1 MTEFRMPVTTYLVLA
16 GLMVWTSAVAQ
27 VGVQDVHV
35 PRFEEADCP
44 FTASIE
50 VLDQVRCGWLIVHEN
65 RAAPEGRQLR
75 LAVAVMKS
83 TGPAPRPDPIVFL
96 SGGPG
101 GNSVEHMPG
110 RTRHGFW
117 NALRAEREVVFFD
130 QRGTGYSE
138 PEFCSEVTEESFR
151 ITFLSLS
158 AQERSARLQAALA
171 RCAEVMRDQGVDL
184 SQYNS
189 VASAHDLQDL
199 MQALGYDAWNLFGV
213 SYGTRLGLEAL
224 RTAPAGIRSAVFD
237 SPAPPN
243 APQGGGRNVH
253 FVDVVH
259 RLAAACAAD
268 AACHAAYPDLE
279 QRIWQTAEELERE
292 PWLVR
297 SAGGSRLPD
306 TIEVDGTL
314 FIGGLFRGM
323 YDSNFIPIAPLFVEE
338 VRRRNSAM
346 LLAMSGPLSRSARD
360 LSRAMNLAVRC
371 YESVPFYGLEHD
383 ASLKGDYP
391 EILEQIGYRVGSGTP
406 EECDAWHP
414 YRAGA
419 EQAEPVSSDIPTLVL
434 TGEFDPV
441 THRSFGAIAVQRL
454 TNGHVV
460 EAPAMGHA
468 VSPLHPCTRSIVA
481 AFLDDPIQVPDTI
494 CIDTDMAPVRFITDV
509 RVSTGVSRIA
519 SMMGSGGASSLLSAA
534 LGLPLLMLIG
544 SAVGW
549 PAAAGVRRFRRRQ
562 PAASAPFQRRAR
574 WAAVAFTLLALGFAL
589 GLAWVIMQTGDLNP
603 LILLFG
609 LPGWAAPLLVV
620 PWLLLAGSMALI
632 VTAVLAWR
640 RGVWTR
646 WGRIHFTLVAIASA
660 VLVGVLFAVGL
671 T

>member
-1 MTEFRMPVTTYLVLA
+1 MCTPA
-16 GLMVWTSAVAQ
+16 AAQ
-27 VGVQDVHV
+27 VEAQDVHV
-35 PRFEEADCP
+35 PRFEKADCP
-44 FTASIE
+44 FTASNQ

-65 RAAPEGRQLR
+65 RTAPDGRQLR

-83 TGPAPRPDPIVFL
+83 MSPAPRPDPIVFL

-101 GNSVEHMPG
+101 GNSVEHIPG

-138 PEFCSEVTEESFR
+138 PEFCSEITDESFR
-151 ITFLSLS
+151 ITFLGLS
-158 AQERSARLQAALA
+158 AQERSARLQTALA
-171 RCAEVMRDQGVDL
+171 SCAEVMRDQGVDL

-199 MQALGYDAWNLFGV
+199 MQALGYEEWNLFGV

-237 SPAPPN
+237 SPSPPN

-268 AACHAAYPDLE
+268 TACDTAYPDLE

-323 YDSNFIPIAPLFVEE
+323 HDRNFIPIAPLFVDE

-346 LLAMSGPLSRSARD
+346 LVAMSGPLSRSARD

-371 YESVPFYGLEHD
+371 YESVPFYGLEHN
-383 ASLKGDYP
+383 ASLEGDYP

-419 EQAEPVSSDIPTLVL
+419 EHAEPVSSDIPTLVL

-441 THRSFGAIAVQRL
+441 THRSFGALAVHRL

-481 AFLDDPIQVPDTI
+481 AFLDNPARTPDAT
-494 CIDTDMAPVRFITDV
+494 CVDTDMDPVRFVTDV
-509 RVSTGVSRIA
+509 RVSPGVGRIA
-519 SMMGSGGASSLLSAA
+519 SVMGSGSASNLLSAA
-534 LGLPLLMLIG
+534 LGLPLLVLIG

-549 PAAAGVRRFRRRQ
+549 PAAAGVRRLRRRQ
-562 PAASAPFQRRAR
+562 PVASAPFERQAQ
-574 WAAVAFTLLALGFAL
+574 WGAMAFTLLALGFL
-589 GLAWVIMQTGDLNP
+589 VGLAWAIMQTRAENP
-603 LILLFG
+603 MILLFG
-609 LPGWAAPLLVV
+609 LPGWAAPLLLL
-620 PWLLLAGSMALI
+620 PWLLLAGSVVLM
-632 VTAVLAWR
+632 VTAVLTWR
-640 RGVWTR
+640 RGVWTQ

-660 VLVGVLFAVGL
+660 VLAGVLFAVGL
-671 T
+671 A